1 MKKKKEKKSPPKRKY
16 LLLFESNKKESPLSG
31 SLPLNLIWLSSPTW
45 NPFKG
50 NKKIGIASSLA
61 IPIYIYKMLVIT
73 YYKLLTIVWLDK
85 Q

>member
-31 SLPLNLIWLSSPTW
+31 SLPLDFDQLSTLAQ
-45 NPFKG
+45 NPSKG